1 MAWALGSRYLV
12 GERLGSG
19 GMGAVYRA
27 ARRDGGPDRAVK
39 LLRPELADNPVI
51 LARFVQ
57 ERVLMLALR
66 SPHLVVVEDLI
77 VDGDVV
83 AIVMELVSGGTLRQ
97 HMTVNGPLSEGEA
110 FEAIRQVLL
119 GLGVVHGHGVVHRD
133 VKPENVLIGTN
144 PETGGLTIKVSD
156 FGIARLLDGPHLTGT
171 FEYIGTVH
179 YSAPEIAQ
187 GLPPTPAT
195 DVYAVGV
202 MLYELL
208 SGATPFAGGAPIAVM
223 KRQLEQPP
231 PRPPMI
237 GDSAWALILRWLD
250 AEPGARPADAWEA
263 LREINELQ
271 TASDGASAAAPLP
284 GAELKLG
291 PTAAPSSF
299 VIPGQAAPIASSP
312 GAGAFSPVGPALA
325 ADAAAADHLQ
335 IIHERSPQPPELWP
349 PTALTPPPGQSRDSN
364 HPSIVPGF
372 EGAATPDWPSEG
384 RTYAD
389 PPEEADPAPDLRRKR
404 GLILAGIGILVAGL
418 IGGAAILLTGGSSS
432 PKHYAFVFPV
442 ESFPSSGVTVARTWS
457 VTGGK
462 HPELHGV
469 LDFTTS
475 RPTSTQIEEVLPDA
489 PVSDRS
495 LFTFHPQP
503 DVVETGRVVRYTIT
517 AGTGQT
523 IQATYAVPV
532 PAADVSST
540 ALQHLADEQL
550 AETGARYRL
559 THRLVSLAFSTKAV
573 GVSVGDLVKPQL
585 SGTQLGNSRAPT
597 VALFGVQ
604 YTVDDPHTATV
615 NADGAIKGVA
625 PGITTVHAALGS
637 LTTKIVVFVTASTAA
652 PQLNPSPGSLA
663 TPGPGSSAA
672 PPSAASSPSANA
684 TPLPTASAG
693 PSLGSGPSGALSPSG
708 GPQPAPPPASPIPTA
723 SPPAVAP
730 VTDVPTAGPTAPPS
744 IPVTPPPA
752 NPPANNLAPSAAADV
767 AP

>member
-312 GAGAFSPVGPALA
+312 GAGAFILWVASAVA
-325 ADAAAADHLQ
+325 AGDAAASGRWR
-335 IIHERSPQPPELWP
+335 RSPGPSTTWQRQPCLPPLPTTWKSFTSVPADLATYRAGTTARAVDGFKPSLDRPGIRPVRSGAVEL
-349 PTALTPPPGQSRDSN
+349 
-364 HPSIVPGF
+364 
-372 EGAATPDWPSEG
+372 G
-384 RTYAD
+384 RPMPRGREKAPHGREEAEAYGD
-389 PPEEADPAPDLRRKR
+389 PPE
-404 GLILAGIGILVAGL
+404 
-418 IGGAAILLTGGSSS
+418 
-432 PKHYAFVFPV
+432 
-442 ESFPSSGVTVARTWS
+442 
-457 VTGGK
+457 
-462 HPELHGV
+462 
-469 LDFTTS
+469 
-475 RPTSTQIEEVLPDA
+475 
-489 PVSDRS
+489 
-495 LFTFHPQP
+495 
-503 DVVETGRVVRYTIT
+503 
-517 AGTGQT
+517 
-523 IQATYAVPV
+523 
-532 PAADVSST
+532 
-540 ALQHLADEQL
+540 
-550 AETGARYRL
+550 
-559 THRLVSLAFSTKAV
+559 
-573 GVSVGDLVKPQL
+573 
-585 SGTQLGNSRAPT
+585 N
-597 VALFGVQ
+597 
-604 YTVDDPHTATV
+604 
-615 NADGAIKGVA
+615 
-625 PGITTVHAALGS
+625 
-637 LTTKIVVFVTASTAA
+637 AA
-652 PQLNPSPGSLA
+652 PQAGPRRRKGLTSRRSECSSPA
-663 TPGPGSSAA
+663 SSAA
-672 PPSAASSPSANA
+672 PQSC
-684 TPLPTASAG
+684 
-693 PSLGSGPSGALSPSG
+693 
-708 GPQPAPPPASPIPTA
+708 
-723 SPPAVAP
+723 
-730 VTDVPTAGPTAPPS
+730 
-744 IPVTPPPA
+744 
-752 NPPANNLAPSAAADV
+752 
-767 AP
+767 